1 MGKLSQKHQG
11 QACPERLETM
21 TDLTK
26 PERAAIVESLGLTIE
41 SVFVPFS
48 QSRNKGEKQPSL
60 NWRVTVKHNGAFVL
74 ETDYMA
80 GSGHCPSAN
89 HKDRKEQPLMV
100 AYECEHGFRALGV
113 RWGRDAEAY
122 GAANVKNAI
131 LPDAL
136 DVLASLAMDSDVL
149 DMGGFEDW
157 ASNFGYDT
165 DSRKA
170 ESIYRA
176 CLDIA
181 LKLRAALGDT
191 GLQTLRNA
199 FEGY

>member
-1 MGKLSQKHQG
+1 MSDMSKQ
-11 QACPERLETM
+11 
-21 TDLTK
+21 D
-26 PERAAIVESLGLTIE
+26 RAAIVESLGLTVE

-48 QSRNKGEKQPSL
+48 QSRNKAEKLPSL
-60 NWRVTVKHNGAFVL
+60 NWRVTVKHNGRDVL
-74 ETDYMA
+74 TTDYSA
-80 GSGHCPSAN
+80 GSAHCP
-89 HKDRKEQPLMV
+89 
-100 AYECEHGFRALGV
+100 AYKASVREFGGRDSIMRDGAIRWECEHGFAARAFDHANSPNGYVV
-113 RWGRDAEAY
+113 REL
-122 GAANVKNAI
+122 NPKNRKQ
-131 LPDAL
+131 LEPDSL

-149 DMGGFEDW
+149 DAGGFESW
-157 ASNFGYDT
+157 ASDFGYDT

-181 LKLRAALGDT
+181 LKLRAALGDS